1 HVYVL
6 SSHSHYYMAGIFNTA
21 YWRENGGVLPGWI
34 VGTAGAY
41 RYALPPN
48 AAGAEAAETSVY
60 GYLSGSVKAGGEITF
75 TYHQVNESDIP
86 GPIVERYSQSFVH
99 WCFVENSAGH

>member
-1 HVYVL
+1 
-6 SSHSHYYMAGIFNTA
+6 MAGIFNTA

-48 AAGAEAAETSVY
+48 AADATAAETNVY
-60 GYLSGSVKAGGEITF
+60 GFLSGSVNSGGEINF
-75 TYHQVNESDIP
+75 TYHKVNESDIP
-86 GPIVERYSQSFVH
+86 GPIVERYSQPFVH
-99 WCFVENSAGH
+99 WCFAENSAGHSLP